1 MSCVPPEG
9 GLLPGYVPHRARVG
23 KFDLDVTGHVRYQW
37 WMRFRQRG
45 AGEPGLPTGPAVDGL
60 SDLAD
65 EVALRL
71 GPVTP
76 EAADAA
82 LRAVEAA
89 ERLLELDG
97 VLANRRRL
105 ARALWRRLSTFAM
118 PAERDGVERTAL
130 RCWSVCVE
138 MLDAARGDAVEFDDV
153 VGDVGMWAGSL
164 VPALGLVGR
173 HADAARVY
181 ETAAIT
187 AGRAVGARG
196 RQARARLMIF
206 PLAATADTMAEQR
219 IKGSWNAAAE
229 QALADTVTECLGVLN
244 VLRGH
249 LRDGAFEVT
258 EVARTLQVLSRLQT
272 VGGRLQ
278 EAAAALDEAI
288 TLLGPAAGEG
298 PRYAEMMRGLQAERD
313 GLRGPVPPAAPAP
326 GSTPAAQPPA
336 VVPREAFLR
345 AARDVGISADD
356 LPPTDA
362 HAVVALERIRAAES
376 EDPARYGPA
385 RGLLMAWRA
394 RLLVEIGNTEP
405 ARDLADRAV
414 RHLSLYSD
422 RPQQI
427 QASLVV
433 ALAVLQRAASACG
446 RAEQASGAGERA
458 TVLYA
463 ILLERDRTY
472 ADDLA
477 GAI

>member
-1 MSCVPPEG
+1 M
-9 GLLPGYVPHRARVG
+9 
-23 KFDLDVTGHVRYQW
+23 
-37 WMRFRQRG
+37 
-45 AGEPGLPTGPAVDGL
+45 GEPGVPTGPTVDGL

-65 EVALRL
+65 EVALRR

-82 LRAVEAA
+82 QRAVEAA

-97 VLANRRRL
+97 VPANQRRL
-105 ARALWRRLSTFAM
+105 ARALWRRLSTFAI
-118 PAERDGVERTAL
+118 PAEREGVERAAL
-130 RCWSVCVE
+130 RCWSVCVG

-173 HADAARVY
+173 HADAAQVY
-181 ETAAIT
+181 ETAAIA
-187 AGRAVGARG
+187 AGQALGARG

-219 IKGSWNAAAE
+219 IRGPWNAAAE
-229 QALADTVTECLGVLN
+229 QALAETITACLGVIS

-272 VGGRLQ
+272 VGGQVR
-278 EAAAALDEAI
+278 EAAATLDEAI
-288 TLLGPAAGEG
+288 ALLGPVAGEG
-298 PRYAEMMRGLQAERD
+298 PRYAEMMHGLRAERD
-313 GLRGPVPPAAPAP
+313 GFRGRVPPAAAPGGPRPAP
-326 GSTPAAQPPA
+326 AAEPPA

-345 AARDVGISADD
+345 AARDVGIGGDD

-362 HAVVALERIRAAES
+362 RAVIALERIRAAES
-376 EDPARYGPA
+376 EDPGRYGPA

-394 RLLVEIGNTEP
+394 RLLAELGNMEP

-414 RHLSLYSD
+414 RHLSLYTE

-446 RAEQASGAGERA
+446 QTEQAARAGQRA
-458 TVLYA
+458 AVLYA
-463 ILLERDRTY
+463 ALLARDATY
-472 ADDLA
+472 AHDLA
-477 GAI
+477 GA

>member
-1 MSCVPPEG
+1 MSA
-9 GLLPGYVPHRARVG
+9 GY
-23 KFDLDVTGHVRYQW
+23 VRYQW
-37 WMRFRQRG
+37 SMGFRQRD
-45 AGEPGLPTGPAVDGL
+45 AGEPGVPTGRAVDGL

-65 EVALRL
+65 EVALRR

-82 LRAVEAA
+82 LRAVEIA

-97 VLANRRRL
+97 VLPNQRRL

-138 MLDAARGDAVEFDDV
+138 MLDAARGDAVVFDDV

-173 HADAARVY
+173 HAEAAQVY
-181 ETAAIT
+181 ETAAIA
-187 AGRAVGARG
+187 AGQAWGARG
-196 RQARARLMIF
+196 RHARARLMIF

-219 IKGSWNAAAE
+219 IKGPWGAAAE
-229 QALADTVTECLGVLN
+229 QALADAVTACHGVLS

-272 VGGRLQ
+272 VGGRLR
-278 EAAAALDEAI
+278 EAAAALEEAI
-288 TLLGPAAGEG
+288 TLLAPVAGEG
-298 PRYAEMMRGLQAERD
+298 PRIAEMMHGLQAERD
-313 GLRGPVPPAAPAP
+313 GLRGQVPPAVPASPPAPA
-326 GSTPAAQPPA
+326 AEPPA
-336 VVPREAFLR
+336 VVPRQAFLR
-345 AARDVGISADD
+345 AARDVGIGADD
-356 LPPTDA
+356 LPPNDVR
-362 HAVVALERIRAAES
+362 AVVALERIRVAEA
-376 EDPARYGPA
+376 EDPGRYGPA

-394 RLLVEIGNTEP
+394 RLLAEIGKTEP
-405 ARDLADRAV
+405 ARDLADRSV
-414 RHLSLYSD
+414 RHLSLYTD

-446 RAEQASGAGERA
+446 QAEQAARAGQRA
-458 TVLYA
+458 AVLYA
-463 ILLERDRTY
+463 TLLARDATY
-472 ADDLA
+472 AHDLA

>member
-1 MSCVPPEG
+1 
-9 GLLPGYVPHRARVG
+9 
-23 KFDLDVTGHVRYQW
+23 
-37 WMRFRQRG
+37 MRFSRRG
-45 AGEPGLPTGPAVDGL
+45 AGESDVPTGQAVDGL

-65 EVALRL
+65 EVALRR
-71 GPVTP
+71 GPVTS

-82 LRAVEAA
+82 RRAVDAA

-97 VLANRRRL
+97 VLVNQRRL

-153 VGDVGMWAGSL
+153 VGDVGMWVGSL

-173 HADAARVY
+173 HEDAAQVY
-181 ETAAIT
+181 ETAAI
-187 AGRAVGARG
+187 AASQAWGARG
-196 RQARARLMIF
+196 RHARARLMIF

-219 IKGSWNAAAE
+219 IKGPWDAAAE
-229 QALADTVTECLGVLN
+229 QALADAVTACHGVLS

-249 LRDGAFEVT
+249 LREGAFEVT

-272 VGGRLQ
+272 VGGRLR

-288 TLLGPAAGEG
+288 TLLGPVAGEG
-298 PRYAEMMRGLQAERD
+298 PRYAEMMHGLQAERD
-313 GLRGPVPPAAPAP
+313 GFRGHVPPAAPAP
-326 GSTPAAQPPA
+326 PPSAEPPA
-336 VVPREAFLR
+336 VVPRQAFLR
-345 AARDVGISADD
+345 AARDVGMGADD

-362 HAVVALERIRAAES
+362 RAIVILERIRAAEV
-376 EDPARYGPA
+376 EDPDRYGPA

-394 RLLVEIGNTEP
+394 RLLAEIGKTEP
-405 ARDLADRAV
+405 ARDLADRSV
-414 RHLSLYSD
+414 RHLSLYTD

-433 ALAVLQRAASACG
+433 ALAVLQRASSACG
-446 RAEQASGAGERA
+446 QAEQAARAGQRA
-458 TVLYA
+458 AVLYDS
-463 ILLERDRTY
+463 LLARDATY
-472 ADDLA
+472 AHDLA

>member
-1 MSCVPPEG
+1 MSA
-9 GLLPGYVPHRARVG
+9 GY
-23 KFDLDVTGHVRYQW
+23 VRYQW
-37 WMRFRQRG
+37 SMGLRQRG
-45 AGEPGLPTGPAVDGL
+45 AGEPGVPTGRAVDGL

-65 EVALRL
+65 EVALRG

-89 ERLLELDG
+89 ERLLEFDG
-97 VLANRRRL
+97 VLPNQRRL

-118 PAERDGVERTAL
+118 PAERDGVEGTAL

-138 MLDAARGDAVEFDDV
+138 MLDAARGDAVVFDDV
-153 VGDVGMWAGSL
+153 VGDVGLWAGSL

-173 HADAARVY
+173 HADAAQVY
-181 ETAAIT
+181 ETAAT
-187 AGRAVGARG
+187 AASRAWGARG
-196 RQARARLMIF
+196 RQARARLMVF
-206 PLAATADTMAEQR
+206 PLAAAADTLAEQR
-219 IKGSWNAAAE
+219 IKGPWDAAAE
-229 QALADTVTECLGVLN
+229 QALADAVTACHGVLS

-272 VGGRLQ
+272 VGGQLR

-288 TLLGPAAGEG
+288 TLLGPVAGEG
-298 PRYAEMMRGLQAERD
+298 PRYAQLIHALQAERD
-313 GLRGPVPPAAPAP
+313 GIRGHVPPAAPAP
-326 GSTPAAQPPA
+326 RSAPAVEPPA
-336 VVPREAFLR
+336 VVPRQAFLR
-345 AARDVGISADD
+345 AARDVGIGADD

-362 HAVVALERIRAAES
+362 RAVVALERLRAAEA
-376 EDPARYGPA
+376 ENPVRYGPA

-394 RLLVEIGNTEP
+394 RLLAEIGKTEP
-405 ARDLADRAV
+405 ARDLADRSV
-414 RHLSLYSD
+414 RHLSLYAD

-446 RAEQASGAGERA
+446 QAEQAARAGQRA
-458 TVLYA
+458 AVLYNT
-463 ILLERDRTY
+463 LLARDATY
-472 ADDLA
+472 AHDLA